1 MARAGT
7 QAVCARAAPGAT
19 PPPVRVITG
28 GPLTNAPVAELMLY
42 LSQLPN
48 AITLSRIALVP
59 ALILALKSRHFG
71 TALAIFLTAGVSDAL
86 DGFLAKRFNMTSRL
100 GAILDPAADKILL
113 VSAYVM
119 LTILQYIP
127 FWLMLGVAFRDL
139 LIVGGY
145 LVYASL
151 YGPVTMRPSYLS
163 KVNTLM
169 QISLVCIIL
178 AQHAMGLALFGLD
191 RVLDYVVLATTVASG
206 LHYLW
211 IWGVM
216 KDVVPVKPSGTMSRA
231 AGDRPGRGR

>member
-1 MARAGT
+1 M
-7 QAVCARAAPGAT
+7 
-19 PPPVRVITG
+19 
-28 GPLTNAPVAELMLY
+28 N

-59 ALILALKSRHFG
+59 VLILALKGRHFG
-71 TALAIFLTAGVSDAL
+71 TALVIFLTAGISDGL

-119 LTILQYIP
+119 LTILECIP

-145 LVYASL
+145 LAYTSL

-163 KVNTLM
+163 KLNTLM
-169 QISLVCIIL
+169 QISLVCVIL
-178 AQHAMGLALFGLD
+178 AQHAVGLALGGLD
-191 RVLDYVVLATTVASG
+191 HFLDYVVLATTVASG
-206 LHYLW
+206 AHYLW
-211 IWGVM
+211 TWGVM
-216 KDVVPVKPSGTMSRA
+216 KDVAPAKTSSNPTRA
-231 AGDRPGRGR
+231 PGRRPGRGRQ